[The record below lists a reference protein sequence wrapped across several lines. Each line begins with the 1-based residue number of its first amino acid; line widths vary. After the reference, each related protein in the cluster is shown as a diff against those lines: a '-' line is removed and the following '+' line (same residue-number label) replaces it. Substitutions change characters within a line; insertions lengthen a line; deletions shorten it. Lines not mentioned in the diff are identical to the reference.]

1 MQYATRLAV
10 ESAKWSGRTRPMNPK
25 NSPPSTV
32 EALDMLLGDEI
43 LATPDNALDE
53 VLQELGVE
61 PHQAAEEVDTAF
73 KAAMKARSAARLAQA
88 RRMREQEIGALMST
102 GPEGDMSQDELRQLL
117 SQRLA
122 AMPDSQRTV
131 LHRDF
136 KDHTVEDLRSLL
148 RQLDALDKSNGNS

>member
-1 MQYATRLAV
+1 
-10 ESAKWSGRTRPMNPK
+10 MNPK